1 MSAFIPAGL
10 VAGCG
15 SGACSSTMAAPL
27 MPSDDER
34 CSNTK
39 TGVRSYHNPH
49 HQGKGKCAK
58 HLAAHQEQDE
68 HGEKSQTA
76 GKDRSRE
83 RLINGLVDD
92 VANDSLR
99 KRRLFSRMRS
109 KMTIVSFME

>member
-1 MSAFIPAGL
+1 
-10 VAGCG
+10 
-15 SGACSSTMAAPL
+15 MAAPL

-76 GKDRSRE
+76 GKDGSRK
-83 RLINGLVDD
+83 RLVNGLVDD
-92 VANDSLR
+92 RRERLLAQ
-99 KRRLFSRMRS
+99 RRLFSRMRS